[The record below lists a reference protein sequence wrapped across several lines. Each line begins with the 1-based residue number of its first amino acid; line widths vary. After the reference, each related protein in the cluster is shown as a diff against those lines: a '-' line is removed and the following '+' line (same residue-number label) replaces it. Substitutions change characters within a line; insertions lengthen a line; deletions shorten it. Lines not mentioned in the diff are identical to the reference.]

1 MHITFG
7 SQVMIMMMIM
17 MILEFSKEFFL
28 VLMMMMRMLTL
39 KVSPFS
45 LLYMPPFI
53 LAMMIAFICWC
64 AANTMIVFGMASP
77 CFLDNL
83 SLPQKDSEK
92 EIKAIPWESTSSS
105 SSR

>member
-7 SQVMIMMMIM
+7 SQVMIIMMIM

-28 VLMMMMRMLTL
+28 VLIMMMRMSTL
-39 KVSPFS
+39 KVS
-45 LLYMPPFI
+45 PFI

-64 AANTMIVFGMASP
+64 AANTMIVFGVASP

-83 SLPQKDSEK
+83 SLPHKDSEK
-92 EIKAIPWESTSSS
+92 ERKVRPWESTSLSS
-105 SSR
+105 SSRLKKFL